1 MEFTHLPLQTRI
13 KINQLPFHNN
23 KKKQLI
29 GKDLN
34 AKNVHDSPSARM
46 LVIKL

>member
-23 KKKQLI
+23 KKKLI

>member
-13 KINQLPFHNN
+13 KINQRSFHNN
-23 KKKQLI
+23 KKKLVPLI

-34 AKNVHDSPSARM
+34 AKNAHDNTSA
-46 LVIKL
+46 